1 VTPGT
6 KQNEK
11 RHPVVAIVV
20 VNWNRRELL
29 AQCLE
34 SLVAQTWTD
43 REIFVVDNG
52 SQDGS
57 EAFVAEKYPEVHL
70 IRAGGNIGFARANNL
85 AIRRTRSKYVAL
97 INNDAAA
104 EPNWLQQLVAA
115 LEADRWLGMAASKMV
130 YHDNPEVIDRAG
142 DGYSLIG
149 AGVLRGRGGRADAY
163 NQPREIFG
171 ACAGAALYRR
181 DMLEDIGLFD
191 EAFFLIYEDVDLSFR
206 AQLAGYRCRYV
217 PGAKVRHKASH
228 TIGRDSRTS
237 VFYGHRNLEWVYFRN
252 MPGLLLALTFFPH
265 LFYVILAGAYFLLI
279 GKGGNYLS
287 SKLEAL
293 KGMPSVI
300 VKRKVTQG
308 KRRVPLSYLLRLFT
322 LENPAARLKARHV
335 G

>member
-1 VTPGT
+1 M
-6 KQNEK
+6 
-11 RHPVVAIVV
+11 
-20 VNWNRRELL
+20 
-29 AQCLE
+29 
-34 SLVAQTWTD
+34 
-43 REIFVVDNG
+43 
-52 SQDGS
+52 
-57 EAFVAEKYPEVHL
+57 AEKYPEVHL
-70 IRAGGNIGFARANNL
+70 IQTGGNIGFARANNL

-115 LEADRWLGMAASKMV
+115 LEADWWLGMAASKMV

-191 EAFFLIYEDVDLSFR
+191 EEFFLIYEDVDLSFR

-252 MPGLLLALTFFPH
+252 MPGLLLALSFLPH

-287 SKLEAL
+287 SKLDAM

-308 KRRVPLSYLLRLFT
+308 KRRVPLSYLLRIFT
-322 LENPAARLKARHV
+322 LENPAARLKARH
-335 G
+335 GG